1 MKFKINTKRTY
12 KICPICH
19 RLYTEEHNFCADES
33 ELVELIEVE
42 FE

>member
-1 MKFKINTKRTY
+1 MKFKIDITKRY
-12 KICPICH
+12 KICPICK
-19 RLYTEEHNFCADES
+19 RLYTEEDNFCANES